1 MKFSFPSTIGVVAV
15 MTAVLC
21 QSVLGQAA
29 PSQAEPSPAE
39 PSPAVQSSDA
49 QSSDA
54 QSREAKGV
62 PPRAT
67 PADYQAH
74 AQAGAVTIAAEFTG
88 HSVATPEAL
97 LTTEDYV
104 VVEVGIFGAPET
116 HLKLSFED
124 FSLRINGRKMPVPA
138 DQYGLVF
145 ASLKDPEWEPP
156 EAAAD
161 KKKSKGG
168 LNTGSGQSD
177 TGSLP
182 PIVHVPIEL
191 KRKMQLRVQKASL
204 PEGERPLPAA
214 GLIFFPHRGKT
225 ENLRSIEL
233 IYSGP
238 AGKASLDL
246 HP

>member
-1 MKFSFPSTIGVVAV
+1 MTVVAV
-15 MTAVLC
+15 LTAALC
-21 QSVLGQAA
+21 QSVPGQAA
-29 PSQAEPSPAE
+29 QSPAQ
-39 PSPAVQSSDA
+39 PGPAESSAVA
-49 QSSDA
+49 QSPDA

-74 AQAGAVTIAAEFTG
+74 AQAGDVTIAAEFTG

-97 LTTEDYV
+97 LSTEDYV
-104 VVEVGIFGAPET
+104 VVEVGLFGRPEAR
-116 HLKLSFED
+116 LKLSYED
-124 FSLRINGRKMPVPA
+124 FSLRINGRKTPVPA

-156 EAAAD
+156 EAAAE

-168 LNTGSGQSD
+168 VSSGGDKSD
-177 TGSLP
+177 TGNLP

-191 KRKMQLRVQKASL
+191 KRAMQSRVQKASL
-204 PEGERPLPAA
+204 PEGERPLPEA

-238 AGKASLDL
+238 AGKASLEL